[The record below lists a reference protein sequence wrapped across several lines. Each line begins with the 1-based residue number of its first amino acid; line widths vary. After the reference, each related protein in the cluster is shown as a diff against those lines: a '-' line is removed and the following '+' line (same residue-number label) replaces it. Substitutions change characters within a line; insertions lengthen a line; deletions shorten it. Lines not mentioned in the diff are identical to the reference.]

1 MKEELLS
8 ETINSLNDI
17 CTSILQTKRNISQD
31 ILIGKI
37 SFVGTTVG
45 VGALVS
51 AIGTAGTGTAI
62 ATLSG
67 AAATNATLAWIGGSV
82 LVGTTILTGGAIAVA
97 LSSIYFWNGK
107 ERKFDLLEQYEKEI
121 INASMQ
127 LIKILQDEQK
137 IHIETKA
144 SNQDYEILFTNVL
157 YPLLLN
163 IYKYTNEI
171 SSNLNPRYKL
181 KFEKARI
188 GFMKE
193 IEQISSDMSNKS
205 LEKTSEYCGH
215 SGFLASIR

>member
-51 AIGTAGTGTAI
+51 AIGTASTGTAI

-82 LVGTTILTGGAIAVA
+82 LVGTTILTGGAIAIA
-97 LSSIYFWNGK
+97 ISSIYFWNGK

-144 SNQDYEILFTNVL
+144 SNQD
-157 YPLLLN
+157 
-163 IYKYTNEI
+163 
-171 SSNLNPRYKL
+171 
-181 KFEKARI
+181 
-188 GFMKE
+188 
-193 IEQISSDMSNKS
+193 
-205 LEKTSEYCGH
+205 
-215 SGFLASIR
+215 

>member
-1 MKEELLS
+1 MNEELLS

-45 VGALVS
+45 VSALVS

-107 ERKFDLLEQYEKEI
+107 ERKFDTLEQYEKEI

-127 LIKILQDEQK
+127 LMKTLQDEQK
-137 IHIETKA
+137 IQNDIKA
-144 SNQDYEILFTNVL
+144 SSQDYKLLYTNVL

-171 SSNLNPRYKL
+171 SSNLNPKYKL

-188 GFMKE
+188 SFMKE
-193 IEQISSDMSNKS
+193 IEQIGSGLSNK
-205 LEKTSEYCGH
+205 T
-215 SGFLASIR
+215 

>member
-1 MKEELLS
+1 MNEELLS
-8 ETINSLNDI
+8 ETINSLNNI

-37 SFVGTTVG
+37 SFVGTTIG

-121 INASMQ
+121 INAAMQ

-137 IHIETKA
+137 IQIETKA
-144 SNQDYEILFTNVL
+144 SKQDYKILFTNIL

-193 IEQISSDMSNKS
+193 IEQISPSTN
-205 LEKTSEYCGH
+205 
-215 SGFLASIR
+215 